1 MNDFET
7 RLQGALVRGIPG
19 KSGGIVDA
27 AWLDPAELAG
37 PDWKYRNRTGS
48 VAGLI
53 LGYRNDEGIGCMDNR
68 HVLTVAGSRGGKGV
82 SLIVPNLLMYD
93 GSASRSIRKASWPPL
108 PHGHAVRRARRSSY
122 STHSRPAVAMG
133 SAASIHLINSTP
145 RVARCR
151 TMWR

>member
-68 HVLTVAGSRGGKGV
+68 HVL
-82 SLIVPNLLMYD
+82 
-93 GSASRSIRKASWPPL
+93 
-108 PHGHAVRRARRSSY
+108 RARPETSE
-122 STHSRPAVAMG
+122 STLPQTR
-133 SAASIHLINSTP
+133 
-145 RVARCR
+145 
-151 TMWR
+151 